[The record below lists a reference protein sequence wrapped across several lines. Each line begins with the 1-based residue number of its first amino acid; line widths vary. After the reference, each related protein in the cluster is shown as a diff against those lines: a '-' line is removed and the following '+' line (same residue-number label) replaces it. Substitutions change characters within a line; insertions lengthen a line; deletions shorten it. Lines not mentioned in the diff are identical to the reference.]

1 MDAEKQTAQMVGFI
15 LAEARNKA
23 EEIGAVATQSFAIEK
38 QKILGELKAKVTKE
52 YETKSKK
59 LESQRAISRS
69 TSVNKAR
76 LEKVA
81 ERAKFLVKVE
91 DEVKTKLTAVAKNQ
105 GQYKDLVQKLVVQGC
120 LKLLEAQV
128 QVRCRQCDVALVES
142 TLAAAASQ
150 YAQEVK
156 RQAGV
161 NKAVQLS
168 VDKKTFLAPAP
179 GAGTKSCLGGVV
191 LTCHDGLITVD
202 NTFDTRLTLCV
213 DQDKPAIRAQL
224 FPQ

>member
-23 EEIGAVATQSFAIEK
+23 EEIGAVATQSFALEK
-38 QKILGELKAKVTKE
+38 QKILGELKAKVAKE
-52 YETKSKK
+52 YETKAKK

-91 DEVKTKLTAVAKNQ
+91 DEVKGKLTQVAKNQ

-120 LKLLEAQV
+120 LKLLEPQV

-142 TLAAAASQ
+142 VLAAAASQ
-150 YAQEVK
+150 YSQEVK
-156 RQAGV
+156 RQANV
-161 NKAVQLS
+161 NKSVQLS
-168 VDKKTFLAPAP
+168 VDKKTYLPPAP
-179 GAGTKSCLGGVV
+179 GSGTKSCLGGVV